1 MNRILCS
8 AGAFIGRG
16 NNYDYTLLK
25 EYDSKLDCDGYE
37 VMMYSAWYPILDEVI
52 SAVKSYN
59 LCIPVIHAQKS
70 LGETMCGMT
79 SSSFE
84 GVFQDS
90 MMTAEEDE
98 ETFKEGTE
106 RFLLNLKL
114 AEGLGAQK
122 MVLHLWNGIASDRNI
137 EKNVERFGI
146 WKALADKAGVDL
158 LVENVIC
165 NKRDPLH
172 NVSLVAKAYKDAGFV
187 YDTKMA
193 EFHDQTMKI
202 FDEEYEWIL
211 REGRIRH
218 LHVNDYGGGFMDW
231 GHMQVLPIGAG
242 HVDFETF
249 FDKLGK
255 YGYTG
260 DFTIEATAVSRT
272 GEVDFNMLNDCFSKL
287 RVLRER
293 L

>member
-98 ETFKEGTE
+98 ETFREGTE

-231 GHMQVLPIGAG
+231 AHMQVLPIGAG

>member
-231 GHMQVLPIGAG
+231 AHMQVLPIGAG